1 MARKN
6 LQNFDEIKLR
16 LLQFAEIQRIPKGE
30 FFEKISMFPSNF
42 AGKGACSSL
51 KSDNI
56 VKVLTA
62 FPELNS
68 DWLLLGRGEML
79 RGFTHSNIAVAS
91 APHAAASN
99 GNLTIAAPAELV
111 SLITSQQE
119 TINRLSETVDRLLRV
134 RDSSNVTEG

>member
-1 MARKN
+1 MK
-6 LQNFDEIKLR
+6 QR
-16 LLQFAEIQRIPKGE
+16 LKQIIEFYELTPYSLEQKIFVSEGTISKFLVGKIGMKVSTLTKILE
-30 FFEKISMFPSNF
+30 FFPDISPDWF
-42 AGKGACSSL
+42 L
-51 KSDNI
+51 
-56 VKVLTA
+56 
-62 FPELNS
+62 LNH
-68 DWLLLGRGEML
+68 GEMF
-79 RGFTHSNIAVAS
+79 RKSSSNVAVAS